1 MLSYLFAFSVR
12 FYANAHSPRSGK
24 GQLAQQVVSEQR
36 ERVVRFKLTRG
47 AIVTGRFYNL
57 WQKALF
63 YKAFLSFWGKK
74 LSERNNPTLCEPS
87 GLEPSTIHTTE
98 IELILFAQISVE

>member
-1 MLSYLFAFSVR
+1 VCRKLSPALARLYFLALGGLHFVKTIINR
-12 FYANAHSPRSGK
+12 FILVHP
-24 GQLAQQVVSEQR
+24 V
-36 ERVVRFKLTRG
+36 RG

-74 LSERNNPTLCEPS
+74 LSEKNNPTLCEPS
-87 GLEPSTIHTTE
+87 GLEPSTISH
-98 IELILFAQISVE
+98 L

>member
-1 MLSYLFAFSVR
+1 MNILKCAKQNPEREIKYSS
-12 FYANAHSPRSGK
+12 
-24 GQLAQQVVSEQR
+24 LAQSVEYVTVNHGVVGSSP
-36 ERVVRFKLTRG
+36 TGG

-74 LSERNNPTLCEPS
+74 LSEKNNPTPCEPS
-87 GLEPSTIHTTE
+87 GLEPSTISH
-98 IELILFAQISVE
+98 L